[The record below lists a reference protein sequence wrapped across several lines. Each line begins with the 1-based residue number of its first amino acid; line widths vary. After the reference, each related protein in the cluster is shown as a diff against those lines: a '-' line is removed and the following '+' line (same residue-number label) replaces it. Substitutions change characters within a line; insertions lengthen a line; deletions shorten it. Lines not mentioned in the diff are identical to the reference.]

1 MAPPDP
7 ARPAQRRQAGDD
19 RPPRGDRAA
28 GGETE
33 PGDSKGP
40 KIQLRGLV
48 KSFGAKRVLDGVDL
62 DVAAGES
69 LVVIGASGTG
79 KSVTLKHII
88 GLLRPDSGT
97 VIVDG
102 VAIEELDNRAI
113 TDFRR
118 RFGMA
123 FQE

>member
-7 ARPAQRRQAGDD
+7 ARPVQRRQAGDE
-19 RPPRGDRAA
+19 RPPRDARSAGAGRPA
-28 GGETE
+28 GGEGE
-33 PGDSKGP
+33 RGDSKGP

-102 VAIEELDNRAI
+102 VAIEELDNRA
-113 TDFRR
+113 
-118 RFGMA
+118 
-123 FQE
+123 